1 MVSTMKLFY
10 QAPAC
15 ESVTLCTEGCVLG
28 ASTQTTTN
36 VLLLLT
42 LGDTSLENGG
52 DLGNLE

>member
-15 ESVTLCTEGCVLG
+15 ESVMLCTEGCVLG
-28 ASTQTTTN
+28 ASTLTTTN
-36 VLLLLT
+36 VLLYLS
-42 LGDTSLENGG
+42 LGDTSLGDGG